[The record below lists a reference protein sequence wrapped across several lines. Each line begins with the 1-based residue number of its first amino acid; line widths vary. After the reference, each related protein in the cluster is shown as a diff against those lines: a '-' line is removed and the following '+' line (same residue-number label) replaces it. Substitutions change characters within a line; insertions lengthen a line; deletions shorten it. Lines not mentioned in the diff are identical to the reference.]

1 MPFNILFANGGD
13 ALVKNDLCSSCM
25 PKVNGDHKCH
35 FVIRTFVRA
44 TPAVLT
50 M

>member
-13 ALVKNDLCSSCM
+13 ALIKNDLCGSCM
-25 PKVNGDHKCH
+25 PKVNGDHKCP